1 MARIKSATTINPK
14 RLRRPKHME
23 FFELLPMLESINPM
37 NGYGLRTPEQYRHYW
52 RRANNSKSKLK
63 K

>member
-14 RLRRPKHME
+14 RLRRPKHRE
-23 FFELLPMLESINPM
+23 LLQLLPMMESLHAM
-37 NGYGLRTPEQYRHYW
+37 NGYGIRTPEDYRHHW
-52 RRANNSKSKLK
+52 RKPKNSKPKLK